1 MYHKFLLLTMDQM
14 MVHMEARLLH
24 SQNRRGENILGTLRT
39 CILVK
44 IEWGGKRFFSK
55 KKKKRIYRLMGL
67 IRDQHLCLKVHNIY

>member
-44 IEWGGKRFFSK
+44 IEWRGKRRFSK
-55 KKKKRIYRLMGL
+55 KKKKEYI
-67 IRDQHLCLKVHNIY
+67 D

>member
-44 IEWGGKRFFSK
+44 IEWRGKRRFSK
-55 KKKKRIYRLMGL
+55 KKKKNISIDGV
-67 IRDQHLCLKVHNIY
+67 DQRSTLVPEST

>member
-44 IEWGGKRFFSK
+44 IEWRGKRRFSK
-55 KKKKRIYRLMGL
+55 KKKKNISIDEVEKRSTL
-67 IRDQHLCLKVHNIY
+67 VHNIT

>member
-24 SQNRRGENILGTLRT
+24 FQNRRGENILGTLRT

-44 IEWGGKRFFSK
+44 IEWRGKRRFSK
-55 KKKKRIYRLMGL
+55 KKKKNISIDGV
-67 IRDQHLCLKVHNIY
+67 DQRSTLVPEST

>member
-24 SQNRRGENILGTLRT
+24 SQNRRGENILGKLRT

-44 IEWGGKRFFSK
+44 KLNGGASVVFQK
-55 KKKKRIYRLMGL
+55 KKKKNIS
-67 IRDQHLCLKVHNIY
+67 IDEVDQRSTLVPEST